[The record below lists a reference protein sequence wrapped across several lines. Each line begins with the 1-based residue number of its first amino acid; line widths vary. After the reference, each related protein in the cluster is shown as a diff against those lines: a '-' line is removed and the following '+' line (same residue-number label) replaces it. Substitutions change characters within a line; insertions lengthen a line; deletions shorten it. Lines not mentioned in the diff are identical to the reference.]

1 MGHSTGQKM
10 GQWRK
15 RRDFRRPSPPPP
27 APPRRIFGSDEADRR
42 FVQQLKE
49 TISPLVETCKICQ
62 NKLRSTD
69 ELQDHI
75 LAVHCAQPE
84 TLIHHMEQ
92 QNIMISSLL
101 SVQEAQNRQLTCI
114 VDNISQI
121 KQHQHS
127 MVGDISQIK
136 QQQRSPPMLNTARSP
151 APPRPEQR
159 TVAPPP
165 PSAPPAS
172 QESLVTYA
180 SMAGRESGGQGMNAA
195 RESVGQ
201 GGNVT
206 AARKIAYMIESIG
219 GNVHT

>member
-1 MGHSTGQKM
+1 MGHSTGQEM

-42 FVQQLKE
+42 FVQQLE
-49 TISPLVETCKICQ
+49 EVISPLVETCKICQ

-92 QNIMISSLL
+92 QKIMISSLL

-151 APPRPEQR
+151 APPRPVLPGSQ
-159 TVAPPP
+159 
-165 PSAPPAS
+165 SARG
-172 QESLVTYA
+172 EMSLQPGKLPT
-180 SMAGRESGGQGMNAA
+180 
-195 RESVGQ
+195 
-201 GGNVT
+201 
-206 AARKIAYMIESIG
+206 
-219 GNVHT
+219 